1 MDLMSDLIWKSWKLS
16 TVWAILF
23 NISCAVW
30 EWPLFELGPFL
41 LRINE
46 PFCHICVKSFE
57 LQPCLDHWPLL
68 MKAAL
73 LVLFLC
79 SKVASKSSS
88 NQKTKGQS
96 DQGRNRKCFLVKWHC
111 CKLNMQKKTE
121 TEKSDLENGKNSL
134 ESKITNFQ
142 IKKRIFSV
150 DISYHFTLT

>member
-79 SKVASKSSS
+79 SKVASNPSILLIKVGS
-88 NQKTKGQS
+88 TI
-96 DQGRNRKCFLVKWHC
+96 DQVLIKAGALLRV
-111 CKLNMQKKTE
+111 NMRQRQKKKVILKME
-121 TEKSDLENGKNSL
+121 SILSFFHFYGWSNRNDLL
-134 ESKITNFQ
+134 L
-142 IKKRIFSV
+142 
-150 DISYHFTLT
+150 ISYVSILH

>member
-1 MDLMSDLIWKSWKLS
+1 MPDLKWKSWKLF
-16 TVWAILF
+16 TAWAILF

-79 SKVASKSSS
+79 SKVASKSFIKVGS
-88 NQKTKGQS
+88 TKS
-96 DQGRNRKCFLVKWHC
+96 LFDQGRKCKWFFGQVPDTRIY
-111 CKLNMQKKTE
+111 KMDTVSNN
-121 TEKSDLENGKNSL
+121 SYRFWADLFIDSH
-134 ESKITNFQ
+134 
-142 IKKRIFSV
+142 V
-150 DISYHFTLT
+150 